1 MIFDIPKRGI
11 MHAKLS
17 NYRHEQYPFDSLR
30 DCYLMNM

>member
-1 MIFDIPKRGI
+1 MIFDIPKRAI
-11 MHAKLS
+11 VHALS